1 MKHLADINN
10 YQCSLYMVKNQQT
23 NKTEIVVKFAN
34 FETDEEALEFAEL
47 FQLQSSIN
55 DIEQSTV
62 H

>member
-34 FETDEEALEFAEL
+34 YETDEEAIEFAEL
-47 FQLQSSIN
+47 FQLQTSIN
-55 DIEQSTV
+55 DIDK
-62 H
+62 